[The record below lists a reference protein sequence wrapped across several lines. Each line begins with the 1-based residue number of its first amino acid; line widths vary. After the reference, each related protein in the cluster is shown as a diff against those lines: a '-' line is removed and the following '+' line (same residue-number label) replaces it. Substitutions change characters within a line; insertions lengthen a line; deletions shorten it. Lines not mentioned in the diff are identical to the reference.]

1 MSTVPENDIKRFCTG
16 ANRSTDADSSRYD
29 LISPVGLRRLAETC
43 AEGAAKYGD
52 FNWERGMPVADL
64 LNHAIRHI
72 YLYLAGD
79 RGEDHLAHATWNLLA
94 AMHSEELWP
103 ELNVGTLREPN
114 CRPPGDAGDG
124 ADERADSG

>member
-1 MSTVPENDIKRFCTG
+1 MNAARENELKQFPTG
-16 ANRSTDADSSRYD
+16 AVRSPDADSTRYD
-29 LISPVGLRRLAETC
+29 LISPISLRRLAETC

-64 LNHAIRHI
+64 LNHAIRHL

-79 RGEDHLAHATWNLLA
+79 RGEDHLAHAAWNLFG

-114 CRPPGDAGDG
+114 CQPPGDGSEEG
-124 ADERADSG
+124 ADSG